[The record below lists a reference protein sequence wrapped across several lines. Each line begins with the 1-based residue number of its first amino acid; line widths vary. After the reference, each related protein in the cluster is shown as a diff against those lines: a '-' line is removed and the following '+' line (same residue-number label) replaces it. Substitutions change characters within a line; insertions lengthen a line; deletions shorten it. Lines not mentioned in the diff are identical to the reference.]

1 MTTTKSLSR
10 LLLGVALAGASG
22 LALSAGGAKAVQI
35 CTFPATECGPIT
47 VTDKI
52 FTVLQ
57 LPTVGAGQV
66 EFQFDPGILLP
77 GSTYPGIHTVDV
89 DFTPDL
95 LGPIVNATFDYK
107 IDITSGYFF
116 DVVGLAWNDLSTAGV
131 TVQKEVFS
139 DAFTTSVLKL
149 TTDDELGDI
158 SSLGLK
164 SIWVRD
170 TYNVPAQSALD
181 DFSNS
186 YSQVP
191 GPLPLLGAGAAF
203 GFSRRL
209 RRRIKQRHCLG

>member
-1 MTTTKSLSR
+1 MTNTKSLSR

-57 LPTVGAGQV
+57 LPTVGAGEI
-66 EFQFDPGILLP
+66 EFQFDPLPKLP
-77 GSTYPGIHTVDV
+77 GATFPGIHTVDV
-89 DFTPDL
+89 DFLPDL
-95 LGPIVNATFDYK
+95 NGPIVGIFEYK
-107 IDITSGYFF
+107 IDITDPTQYF
-116 DVVGLAWNDLSTAGV
+116 DAIGLAWNDLATSGV
-131 TVQKEVFS
+131 TVTKEVFS
-139 DAFTTSVLKL
+139 DAFTTNIL
-149 TTDDELGDI
+149 TLTMDDQVGILPHDTY
-158 SSLGLK
+158 K